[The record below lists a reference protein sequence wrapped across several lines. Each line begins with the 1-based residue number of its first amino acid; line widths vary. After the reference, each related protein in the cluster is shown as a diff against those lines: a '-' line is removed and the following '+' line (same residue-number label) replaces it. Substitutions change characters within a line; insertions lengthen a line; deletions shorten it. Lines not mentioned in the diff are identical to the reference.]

1 MDLDIE
7 NIKKQFAKNLESIRK
22 KKKFTQDVLGI
33 KCGFKDGSQISQWE
47 RGLFDIQ
54 LSNICLLA
62 KHLEVEPKELLD
74 FKI

>member
-7 NIKKQFAKNLESIRK
+7 NIKKKFAKNLEEVRIK
-22 KKKFTQDVLGI
+22 KNFTQDVLGI

-47 RGLFDIQ
+47 RGVHDIK
-54 LSNICLLA
+54 LSRIILLA